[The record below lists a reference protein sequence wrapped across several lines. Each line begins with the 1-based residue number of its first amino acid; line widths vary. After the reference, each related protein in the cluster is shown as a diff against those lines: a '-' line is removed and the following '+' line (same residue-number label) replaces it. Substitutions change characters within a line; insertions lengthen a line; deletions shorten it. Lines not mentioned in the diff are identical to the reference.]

1 MRKVKAGGS
10 VIAATVVALGWTVV
24 AQNPA
29 ASPPAPAPAPAPSQE
44 QAAKLMTHGELAQL
58 LVRKLGLYRFLAAN
72 PTDVECM
79 ILLAQNGVFP
89 SPTLTP
95 TEQDP
100 TPGWSLDPAKE
111 VSLAD
116 LAVVLVR
123 ALRLEGQV
131 QGDKADP
138 QNWLNVLKEVQV
150 PTDTIGAGVAALAPL
165 GDALQALPLF
175 QVTPEP
181 LARRYIPESTAAAV
195 INTIAFPDLGAQ
207 RPPPPPA
214 GPPPRPVTPT

>member
-1 MRKVKAGGS
+1 MKVKVGGP
-10 VIAATVVALGWTVV
+10 VILVAAVVFGWTSG
-24 AQNPA
+24 AQNPP
-29 ASPPAPAPAPAPSQE
+29 ASPPAEATASE
-44 QAAKLMTHGELAQL
+44 QAARLMTHGELAQL
-58 LVRKLGLYRFLAAN
+58 LVRKLGLYRFLPAN

-131 QGDKADP
+131 QGDRADP
-138 QNWLNVLKEVQV
+138 QNWLNVLKDVQV

-165 GDALQALPLF
+165 ADALQALPLF
-175 QVTPEP
+175 DLTPEP
-181 LARRYIPESTAAAV
+181 LSRRYVPESTAAGV
-195 INTIAFPDLGAQ
+195 INTIAFPDVTAARRP
-207 RPPPPPA
+207 RPPAPPA
-214 GPPPRPVTPT
+214 GPRPRPVTPT

>member
-1 MRKVKAGGS
+1 MRKVKVGGS
-10 VIAATVVALGWTVV
+10 VITAMVVAFGGTVL

-29 ASPPAPAPAPAPSQE
+29 ASPPGEGPAQE

-95 TEQDP
+95 TEQNP
-100 TPGWSLDPAKE
+100 TPGWSLDPSKE

-123 ALRLEGQV
+123 SLRLEGQV
-131 QGDKADP
+131 QGDRADP
-138 QNWLNVLKEVQV
+138 QNWLNVLKDVQV

-181 LARRYIPESTAAAV
+181 LVRRYLPESTAAGL
-195 INTIAFPDLGAQ
+195 INTIAFPDVAAP